1 MPVFRSAALP
11 LALTLA
17 ACLPLP
23 GTAASEPAYE
33 VMKLSDT
40 LYELRAEDS
49 GIIVKVLASIGP
61 DGVLLVESG
70 QKEMV
75 PALLKTL
82 KRLGGG
88 APRIVINSHSH
99 QEHWDGNRALGP
111 APVYIAHENYR
122 KALQSNRVLYLE
134 LDQRI
139 LPQVTVN
146 DSLTLQFNGEEI
158 RIKSFAGAHD
168 DSDLVIWFTRS
179 KVAFVGA
186 LATAMKLPTV
196 DGLRGDIRRYPEVTR
211 TVLEY
216 LPAEVKLV
224 PGHGE
229 DATHAQGE
237 RFLEMLEQTAALVR
251 RGIAEGKSLEALDQE
266 DLLKDWGS
274 WETSYSNRAYWLS
287 ALYDGYTGKAAAFAA
302 KKTIHEPLHAVLKE
316 KGPDAVPAAY
326 DDLKARFP
334 QEYRFDARSLLVI
347 SGTLLEEGK
356 RREAIPF
363 LELLLRDF
371 PEGRHVARTRENL
384 GDAYRAT
391 RQKARAAEHYRAAL
405 KLEPE
410 NAKLEAKLKALRE

>member
-1 MPVFRSAALP
+1 MPVFRSTALSF
-11 LALTLA
+11 ALTLA

-23 GTAASEPAYE
+23 ATAASEPVYQ

-49 GIIVKVLASIGP
+49 GIIVKVLASVGP

-70 QKEMV
+70 EKQMV

-122 KALQSNRVLYLE
+122 KALRSNRNLYLE

-146 DSLTLQFNGEEI
+146 DSLTLHFNGEEI
-158 RIKSFAGAHD
+158 RIESFAGAHD

-186 LATAMKLPTV
+186 LVTAMKLPTV

-211 TVLEY
+211 KVLEY

-229 DATHAQGE
+229 DANHAQGE
-237 RFLEMLEQTAALVR
+237 RFLEMLEKTAALVQ
-251 RGIAEGKSLEALDQE
+251 RGIAEGKTLEALDQE
-266 DLLKDWGS
+266 DLLGDWSS

-302 KKTIHEPLHAVLKE
+302 KKTIHEPLHAVLRA

-334 QEYRFDARSLLVI
+334 EYRFDERSLLVI

-356 RREAIPF
+356 HREAIPF

-371 PEGRHVARTRENL
+371 PQGRHVARTRENL

-391 RQKARAAEHYRAAL
+391 RQKARAAEYYRAAL
-405 KLEPE
+405 ELEPQ
-410 NAKLEAKLKALRE
+410 NAKLEAKLKALRD